1 MTAIRILH
9 ISDLHLAQHS
19 HRHSALDRIGPVR
32 GAVEKLLLE
41 DLKNAILEGSVEDVK
56 VAFKDLLEQQTIAE
70 LLRTIQHVDKSKVAA
85 AVDDVLDRIVRQDG
99 SFRELLTQT
108 LKDFTSASSY
118 NTGALDC
125 LCNFVEEQE
134 TDLKA
139 IIITGDL
146 ATTGFDFDLEK
157 GRIFLEGSGIFD
169 QSIAATPA
177 AKMLLPGNHDRY
189 IYTAKGFLFA
199 PGGNHFEAKLKNH
212 WSGPVRRYPGLTNGD
227 DLSVVIIA
235 ADFSLQSKTDC
246 TLPFLKLSRL
256 AQGRVYPAILDALV
270 SATKDAKKEERS
282 KGYTPVILWA
292 VHFPPF
298 FVHRNS
304 SRVSRVLYNL
314 TKNLIDEKLLVEKAK
329 ENGVEAIL
337 AGHTHEAQDY
347 KERGIGVRILCAGS
361 TTQDDPTNKHCQ
373 IIEVSRNSIHQ
384 PKVIVRPFEQD
395 TASSSFRP
403 KSTFI

>member
-9 ISDLHLAQHS
+9 ISDLHLAQQS
-19 HRHSALDRIGPVR
+19 QRHSVLDRVGPVR
-32 GAVEKLLLE
+32 TAVEKLLLT
-41 DLKNAILEGSVEDVK
+41 DLKDAILSGGLEVVEN
-56 VAFKDLLEQQTIAE
+56 AFNDFLEEESISE
-70 LLRTIQHVDKSKVAA
+70 LLTALQQVDPGRIPAA
-85 AVDDVLDRIVRQDG
+85 LDDVLDRIARRDG
-99 SFRELLTQT
+99 SFQELVVQT
-108 LKDFTSASSY
+108 FKDFTIASSY
-118 NTGALDC
+118 NPGSLDC

-134 TDLKA
+134 PNLHA

-157 GRIFLEGSGIFD
+157 GRIFLEGSGVFD

-199 PGGNHFEAKLKNH
+199 PGGKRFEALLKNH
-212 WSGPVRRYPGLTNGD
+212 WSGPVMTYPSLRNGNG
-227 DLSVVIIA
+227 LSVIIIA
-235 ADFSLQSKTDC
+235 ADFSLQSKTHC

-256 AQGRVYPAILDALV
+256 AQGRVYPTILDELV
-270 SATKDAKKEERS
+270 SATEEAKKAERA

-292 VHFPPF
+292 IHFPPF

-304 SRVSRVLYNL
+304 SRVSQALNNL

-329 ENGVEAIL
+329 ENNVRAIL

-347 KERGIGVRILCAGS
+347 DDRYLGVRVLCAGS
-361 TTQDDPTNKHCQ
+361 ATQDDASNKHCQ
-373 IIEVSRNSIHQ
+373 IIEVSRNNINQ
-384 PKVIVRPFEQD
+384 PKVIIREFEQHD
-395 TASSSFRP
+395 DDSSFRP
-403 KSTFI
+403 KAPTI

>member
-19 HRHSALDRIGPVR
+19 QRHSVLDRVDPIR
-32 GAVEKLLLE
+32 TAVEKLLLT
-41 DLKNAILEGSVEDVK
+41 DLKNAILSGSLEDVK
-56 VAFKDLLEQQTIAE
+56 GAFNDFLEKDSIAE
-70 LLRTIQHVDKSKVAA
+70 LVTALQQVDPGRIPAA
-85 AVDDVLDRIVRQDG
+85 LDDVLDRIARRDG
-99 SFRELLTQT
+99 SFKELLVQT
-108 LKDFTSASSY
+108 LKDFTIASSY
-118 NTGALDC
+118 NAGSLDC

-134 TDLKA
+134 PDLHA

-157 GRIFLEGSGIFD
+157 GRIFLEGSGVFD

-199 PGGNHFEAKLKNH
+199 PGGKRFEAILEDH
-212 WSGPVRRYPGLTNGD
+212 WSGPVRTYPSLRNSDG
-227 DLSVVIIA
+227 LSVTIIA
-235 ADFSLQSKTDC
+235 ADFSLQSKNDC

-256 AQGRVYPAILDALV
+256 AQGRVYPTILEELV
-270 SATKDAKKEERS
+270 SATEDAKKEERA
-282 KGYTPVILWA
+282 KGFTPVILWA

-304 SRVSRVLYNL
+304 SRVSRALNNL

-329 ENGVEAIL
+329 ANNVKAIL

-347 KERGIGVRILCAGS
+347 GDSRLGVRILCAGS
-361 TTQDDPTNKHCQ
+361 ATQDDATNKHCQ
-373 IIEVSRNSIHQ
+373 IIEVSRNNINQ
-384 PKVIVRPFEQD
+384 PKVIIREFEQD
-395 TASSSFRP
+395 DDYSTFRP
-403 KSTFI
+403 KSSII